1 MKSRIASLKR
11 ILAML
16 LIFATLCSVLIS
28 CKADK
33 TDANESDTNIASDEA
48 LTDENGEIIDNPSV
62 GEGAENIESDNTVIP
77 IFANGAYTAKLIRG
91 ENANAIEKD
100 LYNQIKDLLKK
111 LTGVNPELTT
121 DYVAKGAEK
130 YNGPAIL
137 IGETNY
143 SESKSAYNALGAGE
157 ASATLAGNKYVI
169 AATSEDA
176 AKKIISSFQTTLS
189 KNATKDAITI
199 DSKWK
204 LTIKGTADA
213 PSGGNETF
221 DATGLIKTATLPNL
235 GTGYGS
241 GQGSKTYIK
250 NNADKNTFNT
260 LCKEI
265 EAKGLK
271 KYTSN
276 SIGTNLFATYVT
288 QTQIVHVMFFPNK
301 KQIRTAV
308 DKRGTGTAGFALPGL
323 SGENKYTKKANNSLT
338 LCEIENA
345 DWPGGLC
352 MIFKLADGRFFVVDS
367 GIGGRKDNGGS
378 SCGWVYASLAKH
390 ADDPKNIRVAAWLI
404 THIHSDHAGGLLDI
418 ARGWYQKSG
427 SSTKHKS
434 MPQEA
439 KQWIKIDKIIYNAP
453 DNLPDSDREGWMN
466 EIINAFGIKNVI
478 KAHPGQ
484 VLYISDL
491 TLTIYASQ
499 DLIVEKNGSISNTN
513 EHSIAARAIFNG
525 KSIMILGDTFP
536 KVNKEIGDIYKEQL
550 KSDILQVSHHGYN
563 NTSAAT
569 VNKYCNPSI
578 VLWPVSTGD
587 MRRENVLYVA
597 VNAPLKGKTNYA
609 PHGGNVFFDHTWKK
623 SMISNSTI
631 LNMIPKCPCCGKR
644 SSYSP
649 KYDSKCPCGC
659 QK

>member
-1 MKSRIASLKR
+1 MKSRPAPLKR
-11 ILAML
+11 ILAIL
-16 LIFATLCSVLIS
+16 LILATFGSALVA
-28 CKADK
+28 CKADNENI
-33 TDANESDTNIASDEA
+33 TESDTDIATDVA
-48 LTDENGEIIDNPSV
+48 TDENG
-62 GEGAENIESDNTVIP
+62 GEADVLDGNADNIESDDSIIP
-77 IFANGAYTAKLIRG
+77 IFANGAYSAKLIRS
-91 ENANAIEKD
+91 ENATAIEKE
-100 LYNQIKDLLKK
+100 LASQIKDLLKK
-111 LTGVNPELTT
+111 LTGVNPELVT
-121 DYVAKGAEK
+121 DYTASGTEK

-143 SESKSAYNALGAGE
+143 TESKKAYKALNAGE
-157 ASATLAGNKYVI
+157 ASATLSGNKYVI
-169 AATSEDA
+169 AATSDDSA
-176 AKKIISSFQTTLS
+176 TKLVSGFKTALN
-189 KNATKDAITI
+189 KNATKDSITI

-204 LTIKGTADA
+204 LSVKGTADA
-213 PSGGNETF
+213 TTGGNETF
-221 DATGLIKTATLPNL
+221 NESGLPKSATLPNL

-250 NNADKNTFNT
+250 SNADKAAFNT
-260 LCKEI
+260 LCKDI
-265 EAKGLK
+265 EAKGFK
-271 KYTSN
+271 KYTTNTIGSN
-276 SIGTNLFATYVT
+276 QFATYVT

-301 KQIRTAV
+301 SQIRTAV

-323 SGENKYTKKANNSLT
+323 SGENKYTKKTTNSLT

-390 ADDPKNIRVAAWLI
+390 ADDPKNIQVAAWLI
-404 THIHSDHAGGLLDI
+404 THVHSDHAGGLLDI

-453 DNLPDSDREGWMN
+453 DNLPDSDREGWMT
-466 EIINAFGIKNVI
+466 EIINAFSIKKVI

-484 VLYISDL
+484 VLYLSDL

-499 DLIVEKNGSISNTN
+499 DLIVEKNGSINNTN
-513 EHSIAARAIFNG
+513 EHSIVARAVFNG
-525 KSIMILGDTFP
+525 KSIMMLGDTFP
-536 KVNKEIGDIYKEQL
+536 KVNAEIGTIYKESL

-578 VLWPVSTGD
+578 VLYPVSTGD
-587 MRRENVLYVA
+587 MRRENVLNVA
-597 VNAPLKGKTNYA
+597 VNAPLKGKTLYA
-609 PHGGNVFFDHTWKK
+609 PHGGNVYFDQNWKK
-623 SMISNSTI
+623 SMISNATI
-631 LNMIPKCPCCGKR
+631 LNAIPKCPCCGKR

-649 KYDSKCPCGC
+649 KYDANCPCGC